1 MEKRDYAYLL
11 ACTEGAG
18 PLLLR
23 RLLALYGSAEQIFR
37 EKTLPVPDSLQTA
50 LNRAKENGKEKLGE
64 RDAWEKEGIRWI
76 GWEEAGYPRRLL
88 TLPDAPMGLFVK
100 GSLPPEETPSVGI
113 VGARSCSP
121 YGRSMAE
128 RFGGGLGQRGLS
140 VISGMARGID
150 GFAQQAALR
159 AGGRSW
165 AVLGCGP
172 DLCYPPGNRRLY
184 AELAEKGGLISEY
197 PPGTEPLPYH
207 FPLRNRLIAAFS
219 DVLLVLEAR
228 EKSGSLIT
236 VDQALEQGKEVM
248 ALPGRVGDDLSAGC
262 NALIRQGAALLSC
275 CGDVYE
281 LLGMGN
287 SDTAAG
293 DRIRAPLPARL
304 EKLWRAVGT
313 DPKHTEEL
321 MSELKEEMGS
331 LSLKLLELEE
341 LGYIRQISGG
351 CYVRT

>member
-11 ACTEGAG
+11 AGLDGAG

-23 RLLALYGSAEQIFR
+23 RLLALYGSAEQIFK
-37 EKTLPVPDSLQTA
+37 EKTLPVPDSLQA
-50 LNRAKENGKEKLGE
+50 AVQAAGERSRERLAE
-64 RDAWEKEGIRWI
+64 RDAWEKKGIRWI
-76 GWEEAGYPRRLL
+76 GWEEEAYPRRLM
-88 TLPDAPMGLFVK
+88 TLPDAPLGLFVR

-121 YGRSMAE
+121 YGRTMAE
-128 RFGGGLGQRGLS
+128 RFGGEFGAKGLS

-150 GFAQQAALR
+150 GFAQQAALK
-159 AGGRSW
+159 AGGASW

-172 DLCYPPGNRRLY
+172 DRCYPPGNRRLY
-184 AELAEKGGLISEY
+184 EELAEKGGLISEY
-197 PPGTEPLPYH
+197 PPGTEPLAYH
-207 FPLRNRLIAAFS
+207 FPMRNRLIAAFS

-228 EKSGSLIT
+228 TKSGSLIT

-248 ALPGRVGDDLSAGC
+248 ALPGRVLDELSAGC
-262 NALIRQGAALLSC
+262 NALIRQGAGVLTC

-281 LLGMGN
+281 LLGLGN
-287 SDTAAG
+287 EEAAAEG
-293 DRIRAPLPARL
+293 VRAPLPPRL
-304 EKLWRAVGT
+304 EAVWQNIGT
-313 DPKHTEEL
+313 DPKHVEEL
-321 MSELKEEMGS
+321 MDALEEEMGP
-331 LSLKLLELEE
+331 LSLALLELEE